1 MHMTN
6 NTILITGGTS
16 GIGYE
21 LARQLCEKNTVIIT
35 GRNSEKLEKVKK
47 ELKNIHIFKSDVADP
62 QEITALYEMISQSF
76 PHLNILINNAGI
88 SKKINIHDEND
99 FIHLTQ
105 EINTNLSGVIYM
117 CNQFLPLLKRQKTA
131 AIVNVSSAL
140 AFVPFSSI
148 PVYSATKAALHSFTK
163 SLRIQLKNSHVKVI
177 ELMPA
182 ITETPLLDEFEQ
194 SEKDKMVVMP
204 VSQLAK
210 IAIKKMGS
218 GTLEIRPGQSNALKM
233 MSRIAPNFALN
244 MINK

>member
-1 MHMTN
+1 MQMVN
-6 NTILITGGTS
+6 NTILITGGAS

-35 GRNSEKLEKVKK
+35 GRNSEKLEKAKK

-62 QEITALYEMISQSF
+62 QEITALYEMVSKSF
-76 PHLNILINNAGI
+76 PHFNILINNAGI
-88 SKKINIHDEND
+88 SKKINMHDENN
-99 FIHLTQ
+99 FTHLTQ

-140 AFVPFSSI
+140 AFVPLSMT
-148 PVYSATKAALHSFTK
+148 PVYSATKAALHSFTR
-163 SLRIQLKNSHVKVI
+163 SLRIQLKHSHVKVI

-182 ITETPLLDEFEQ
+182 VTETPLLDVFEQ
-194 SEKDKMVVMP
+194 SEKDTVPIMSASQVV
-204 VSQLAK
+204 K

-218 GTLEIRPGQSNALKM
+218 GTLEIRTGQSSAIKM

-244 MINK
+244 MLNK

>member
-35 GRNSEKLEKVKK
+35 GRNSEKLEKAKR

>member
-62 QEITALYEMISQSF
+62 QEITALYEMVSKSF

-210 IAIKKMGS
+210 IAIKKMSS
-218 GTLEIRPGQSNALKM
+218 GTLEIRPGQSNALKV

-244 MINK
+244 MLNK

>member
-1 MHMTN
+1 MNMTN
-6 NTILITGGTS
+6 NTILITGGAS

-21 LARQLCEKNTVIIT
+21 LAKQLCEKNTVIIT
-35 GRNSEKLEKVKK
+35 GRNSEKLEKAKN

-62 QEITALYEMISQSF
+62 QDIVELYEMISKSF

-88 SKKINIHDEND
+88 SKKINMHDEHD
-99 FIHLTQ
+99 FMQLTQ

-117 CNQFLPLLKRQKTA
+117 CSQFLPLLKRQKTA
-131 AIVNVSSAL
+131 SIVNVSSAL
-140 AFVPFSSI
+140 AFVPLSI
-148 PVYSATKAALHSFTK
+148 TPVYSATKAALHSFTR
-163 SLRIQLKNSHVKVI
+163 SLRIQLKNTHVKVI

-182 ITETPLLDEFEQ
+182 VTETPLLDEFEQ
-194 SEKDKMVVMP
+194 SEKDKMPMMSASQVV
-204 VSQLAK
+204 K

-244 MINK
+244 MLNK

>member
-1 MHMTN
+1 MKMTD

-35 GRNSEKLEKVKK
+35 GRNSEKLEKAQK

-62 QEITALYEMISQSF
+62 HDITALYEMISQSF

-88 SKKINIHDEND
+88 SKKINMHDEND

-117 CNQFLPLLKRQKTA
+117 CNQFLPILKRQKTA

-140 AFVPFSSI
+140 AFVPLSSI
-148 PVYSATKAALHSFTK
+148 PVYCATKAALHSFTK
-163 SLRIQLKNSHVKVI
+163 SLRIQLKNSHIKVI
-177 ELMPA
+177 ELMPSV
-182 ITETPLLDEFEQ
+182 TETPLLNEFEQ
-194 SEKDKMVVMP
+194 KELDTVPIMSASQVV
-204 VSQLAK
+204 K
-210 IAIKKMGS
+210 IAIKKMGR
-218 GTLEIRPGQSNALKM
+218 GTLEIRTGQSNALKL

-244 MINK
+244 MVNK

>member
-1 MHMTN
+1 MQMVN

-35 GRNSEKLEKVKK
+35 GRNSEKLEKAKK

-62 QEITALYEMISQSF
+62 QEIMALYEMVSKSF

-88 SKKINIHDEND
+88 SKKINLHDEND
-99 FIHLTQ
+99 FTHLTQ

-140 AFVPFSSI
+140 AFVPLSI
-148 PVYSATKAALHSFTK
+148 TPVYSATKAALHSFTR

-177 ELMPA
+177 ELMPSV
-182 ITETPLLDEFEQ
+182 TETPLLDEFEQ
-194 SEKDKMVVMP
+194 KELDKMVVMP
-204 VSQLAK
+204 ASQLAQ
-210 IAIKKMGS
+210 IAIKKMGR
-218 GTLEIRPGQSNALKM
+218 GTLEIRPGQSNALKI

-244 MINK
+244 MLNK

>member
-62 QEITALYEMISQSF
+62 QEITALYEMVSKSF

-88 SKKINIHDEND
+88 SKKINMHDEND